1 VFISSKNYLDR
12 VTKEMQQG
20 KTNIYSKLERRMLVD
35 IREIKE
41 SRKKNNLEH
50 LQDIDIKDMKRT

>member
-41 SRKKNNLEH
+41 IRKKNNLEH
-50 LQDIDIKDMKRT
+50 LQDIDIKDM

>member
-12 VTKEMQQG
+12 VTKDMQQG

-41 SRKKNNLEH
+41 IRKKNNLEH

>member
-1 VFISSKNYLDR
+1 
-12 VTKEMQQG
+12 MQQG

>member
-41 SRKKNNLEH
+41 IRKKNNLEH

>member
-1 VFISSKNYLDR
+1 
-12 VTKEMQQG
+12 MQQG

-41 SRKKNNLEH
+41 IRKKNNLEH